1 MKAKLIW
8 TLVIV
13 AIIAVFGGRA
23 WFLHKQ
29 ANTEKDVVK
38 IGLLSFNSGMY
49 ADLGIAL
56 DNGAKLAVKEINA
69 NSDKKLQLMIEDGKG
84 FAKDAINA
92 FHKLDTS
99 KMDVMIIAGE
109 NQVPPV
115 APLIE
120 TKRIPTILTSVGT
133 LTFMKNNKDKFMF
146 LVNPSAQSTGYA
158 MGEYAKK
165 ELNVKT
171 FGILSVASAY
181 GQESAGGFIQGMKEQ
196 PAIWE
201 KYKETDLDSR
211 AQITKILATNPD
223 GVYIVGYGPGY
234 TNALNQIKEQGY
246 KGVIMSDYTISG
258 QEAQENVKDK
268 AGIFFAEAD
277 SRNNPT
283 RLDRFLNA
291 YRSEY
296 NKDASYHAR
305 LGYDS
310 IYIIAEALKNSSNI
324 KEGLEKLADFDTF
337 CGKLT
342 FNDDGTPNFPV
353 VIKQM
358 QPDGTAKVIKE

>member
-1 MKAKLIW
+1 
-8 TLVIV
+8 
-13 AIIAVFGGRA
+13 
-23 WFLHKQ
+23 
-29 ANTEKDVVK
+29 
-38 IGLLSFNSGMY
+38 
-49 ADLGIAL
+49 
-56 DNGAKLAVKEINA
+56 
-69 NSDKKLQLMIEDGKG
+69 
-84 FAKDAINA
+84 
-92 FHKLDTS
+92 
-99 KMDVMIIAGE
+99 
-109 NQVPPV
+109 
-115 APLIE
+115 
-120 TKRIPTILTSVGT
+120 
-133 LTFMKNNKDKFMF
+133 
-146 LVNPSAQSTGYA
+146 

-246 KGVIMSDYTISG
+246 NGVIMSDYTISG

-277 SRNNPT
+277 SRNNPA
-283 RLDRFLNA
+283 RLNRFLNA
-291 YRSEY
+291 YRAEY

-305 LGYDS
+305 LGYDA
-310 IYIIAEALKNSSNI
+310 IYIIAEAFKKVWKRLPI
-324 KEGLEKLADFDTF
+324 LIHFLAS
-337 CGKLT
+337 
-342 FNDDGTPNFPV
+342 
-353 VIKQM
+353 
-358 QPDGTAKVIKE
+358 